1 MFDGDPSALSPDAAL
16 AAAAEYRAVADHAE
30 TRLLEVA
37 AHWADL
43 HPVVDPVVDRPD
55 NVILPGMEQTVVC
68 GGDGCPEVAEFA
80 PVEFGAAL
88 GVSSTAACALIGDAL
103 ALRHRLPETWARVRA
118 GAVQPWRARKIAAA
132 THRLSRA
139 AAALVDARV
148 APIADTVTT
157 HRLERIVQAAV
168 LDADPDQ
175 AQAAADTHAAE
186 RGVWVGRDD
195 LHGSKTVFIK
205 AAAGDVL
212 RLDASTDRIADL
224 LARLGDT
231 STKDQRRA
239 KAIGWIA
246 DPQAAL
252 DLYDAAH
259 AVPHQPAQ
267 VGPHPHDD
275 DDAAP
280 NGTSSTDTSPG
291 TSPGT
296 GEGGSSTW
304 GGGYTGRGLATT
316 TGTGGG
322 GHPAGPAPRPG
333 GLGRHTLYVHLTDH
347 TLATGTGLVRTDHD
361 GLGPLLATQLRE
373 LLGHD
378 KVIVKPVIDLADHI
392 SVDAYEI
399 PARIREHIQL
409 RYSHCI
415 FPYCN
420 RPVRATDLDHVVPFD
435 DTGPPGQT
443 STENLGPE
451 CRLHHRVKTHGNWRC
466 RRLPDGAFEWTSPH
480 GHVYRVDHTG
490 THSID
495 TRVDRAS

>member
-1 MFDGDPSALSPDAAL
+1 MFDGDLSELDPDAAL
-16 AAAAEYRAVADHAE
+16 AVAADFRAVADRAE

-43 HPVVDPVVDRPD
+43 HPVVDPVFDRPD
-55 NVILPGMEQTVVC
+55 NVILPGMEQTTVY

-88 GVSSTAACALIGDAL
+88 GLSSTAACALIGDAL
-103 ALRHRLPETWARVRA
+103 ALRHRLPKTWARVRA
-118 GAVQPWRARKIAAA
+118 GQVQPWRARKIAVA
-132 THRLSRA
+132 THRLTRA

-157 HRLERIVQAAV
+157 YRLDRIVAAAV
-168 LDADPDQ
+168 LDADPDG
-175 AQAAADTHAAE
+175 AQAAADTHAAD

-195 LHGSKTVFIK
+195 LHGSKTVFVK

-212 RLDASTDRIADL
+212 RLDATTDRIADL
-224 LARLGDT
+224 LAHLGDT

-252 DLYDAAH
+252 DLWDMAA
-259 AVPHQPAQ
+259 AGAEPTPA
-267 VGPHPHDD
+267 GPTALASVTPIR
-275 DDAAP
+275 
-280 NGTSSTDTSPG
+280 DTTPG
-291 TSPGT
+291 TGTGTTRT
-296 GEGGSSTW
+296 GEGGNGRGEGGEGGSGTW
-304 GGGYTGRGLATT
+304 GRGTRGGSNTGGGLATT
-316 TGTGGG
+316 TRTGGG
-322 GHPAGPAPRPG
+322 EHPAGPAPRPG

-361 GLGPLLATQLRE
+361 ALGPLLATQLRE

-378 KVIVKPVIDLADHI
+378 QVIVKPVIDLADRI

-399 PARIREHIQL
+399 PDRIRERVQL

-420 RPVRATDLDHVVPFD
+420 RPARATDLD
-435 DTGPPGQT
+435 
-443 STENLGPE
+443 L
-451 CRLHHRVKTHGNWRC
+451 KTHGNWGC
-466 RRLPDGAFEWTSPH
+466 RRLPVGAFEWTSPH
-480 GHVYRVDHTG
+480 GQVYRVDHTG
-490 THSID
+490 THRID
-495 TRVDRAS
+495 THRIDTHIDRAS

>member
-1 MFDGDPSALSPDAAL
+1 
-16 AAAAEYRAVADHAE
+16 
-30 TRLLEVA
+30 
-37 AHWADL
+37 
-43 HPVVDPVVDRPD
+43 
-55 NVILPGMEQTVVC
+55 
-68 GGDGCPEVAEFA
+68 
-80 PVEFGAAL
+80 
-88 GVSSTAACALIGDAL
+88 
-103 ALRHRLPETWARVRA
+103 
-118 GAVQPWRARKIAAA
+118 
-132 THRLSRA
+132 RLSRS

-157 HRLERIVQAAV
+157 YRLDRIVRAAV

-175 AQAAADTHAAE
+175 AQADADAQATD

-195 LHGSKTVFIK
+195 LHGSKTVVIK

-239 KAIGWIA
+239 KAIGWLA
-246 DPQAAL
+246 DPQATLAL
-252 DLYDAAH
+252 YGMVAAG
-259 AVPHQPAQ
+259 AAKPGGRAESGGAESGGGAAGPA
-267 VGPHPHDD
+267 
-275 DDAAP
+275 ALAP
-280 NGTSSTDTSPG
+280 VTPIRDTTPG
-291 TSPGT
+291 TRSGT
-296 GEGGSSTW
+296 GEGGRGRGE
-304 GGGYTGRGLATT
+304 GGNTGPGLPTGTGTGRGGL
-316 TGTGGG
+316 
-322 GHPAGPAPRPG
+322 PAGPVPRPG

-361 GLGPLLATQLRE
+361 RLGPLLASQLRE

-378 KVIVKPVIDLADHI
+378 QVVVKPVIDLADRI

-399 PARIREHIQL
+399 PDRIRERVQL
-409 RYSHCI
+409 RYTHCV

-420 RPVRATDLDHVVPFD
+420 RPVRATDLDHVIPYD

-443 STENLGPE
+443 STDNLGPE

-480 GHVYRVDHTG
+480 GHLYRVDHTG
-490 THSID
+490 THPIRSG
-495 TRVDRAS
+495 VDRAAG